1 MRRRLLLLIVL
12 FLCVTAASSCRSR
25 RKVPP
30 PQAAPPVATATA
42 PAPAVAVPTP
52 DRDFV
57 QPQDDPGDV
66 LSEDIREANRV
77 ARERGWIQDAF
88 FAFDA
93 STLDGEA
100 QEALRRSATWL
111 RQNPEY
117 RLRIEGHCDD
127 RGTEQYNLALGDR
140 RDDTAS
146 SYLVALGVDRA
157 RIETVSYG
165 EERPFEE
172 GAHESAWAQNR
183 RAHLVL
189 SARRATSVPAAV
201 AAGTRGGDDQ

>member
-1 MRRRLLLLIVL
+1 MR
-12 FLCVTAASSCRSR
+12 
-25 RKVPP
+25 
-30 PQAAPPVATATA
+30 
-42 PAPAVAVPTP
+42 
-52 DRDFV
+52 
-57 QPQDDPGDV
+57 DV

-93 STLDGEA
+93 STLDSEA

-140 RDDTAS
+140 RADTAL
-146 SYLVALGVDRA
+146 SYLAALGVDRA

-172 GAHESAWAQNR
+172 GASESAWAQNR

-189 SARRATSVPAAV
+189 SARR
-201 AAGTRGGDDQ
+201 

>member
-1 MRRRLLLLIVL
+1 MRRRALLLIL
-12 FLCVTAASSCRSR
+12 LSLCVVVASSCRSR
-25 RKVPP
+25 PKVPP
-30 PQAAPPVATATA
+30 PQTTPPVAAATA
-42 PAPAVAVPTP
+42 PEPSIAVPSP

-57 QPQDDPGDV
+57 QPETDTRDV
-66 LSEDIREANRV
+66 LGEDIREANRV

-93 STLDGEA
+93 STLDGDA
-100 QEALRRSATWL
+100 QEALRQSATWL

-117 RLRIEGHCDD
+117 RLRIEGHCDE

-140 RDDTAS
+140 RAETAVA
-146 SYLVALGVDRA
+146 YLAALGIERS
-157 RIETVSYG
+157 RIDTVSYG

-172 GAHESAWAQNR
+172 GSNEGAWAQNR

-189 SARRATSVPAAV
+189 AGRR
-201 AAGTRGGDDQ
+201 